1 MHLGKALL
9 PARRKQNRLFRKTEK
24 VTTFLATGDGA
35 ANRLRILH
43 DVYGPSALYLEDDP
57 RASHELTP
65 TKQTEAGSQIWLIG
79 VIVAKFKP

>member
-57 RASHELTP
+57 RASHELTRNETHP
-65 TKQTEAGSQIWLIG
+65 R
-79 VIVAKFKP
+79 P